1 MQCADIW
8 VSRFT
13 VHESENDG
21 RSSPRPGSAHRRAT
35 TFLDSLADRPVSPR
49 ATYDELRDALGGP
62 LPETG
67 EDPSAVVDELAALA
81 DPGVVASAGGRF
93 FGFVVGGSL
102 PAALAADWLTSAWD
116 QNAGLVS
123 MSPAAAAAESV
134 AADWLLDLFG
144 LPSHAAVGFVTGA
157 MMANFTCLAAAR
169 RRVLADAG
177 WDLDDRGLRG
187 APAISL
193 VVGAH
198 RHDTVDRALRL
209 LGFGHDELVVVAT
222 DPQGR
227 MLPEGLDAALS
238 SATGPAIVCL
248 QAGEVHTGAFDAF
261 SELIPLARARAA
273 WVHVDGAFGLWAA
286 ASSATRALTHGVGDA
301 DSWATDAHKTLNV
314 PYDSGL
320 AIVKDDVDLRRAF
333 GVTADYLIAGV
344 GDPLERTPEFSR
356 RARGFAVWAALR
368 SLGRA
373 GVARLVERL
382 CRNAGQMA
390 DGLRAVPG
398 AEVLNDVVF
407 TQVLASFDDDETTRR
422 LGQRLLS
429 EGTAALTPGEWHGR
443 AVQRCSMSNWATT
456 PDDVAAT
463 LDAVSRCLEE
473 VRHERGGDPQR

>member
-1 MQCADIW
+1 MDERARALD
-8 VSRFT
+8 T
-13 VHESENDG
+13 
-21 RSSPRPGSAHRRAT
+21 AHRRAT
-35 TFLDSLADRPVSPR
+35 GFLNSLGERPVWPR
-49 ATYDELRDALGGP
+49 ASYDDLRAALGGP
-62 LPETG
+62 LPEGGT
-67 EDPSAVVDELAALA
+67 DPSSVVDELATLA

-123 MSPAAAAAESV
+123 MSPAASAVESV

-144 LPSHAAVGFVTGA
+144 LPAESAVGFVTGG

-169 RRVLADAG
+169 RRVLADVG
-177 WDLDDRGLRG
+177 WDLDSRGLSG
-187 APAISL
+187 APTARL

-209 LGFGHDELVVVAT
+209 LGFGRDELTIVPT
-222 DPQGR
+222 DAEGR

-238 SATGPAIVCL
+238 STTGPAIVCL
-248 QAGEVHTGAFDAF
+248 QAGEVHTGAFDSF
-261 SELIPLARARAA
+261 SELIPVARSQDA

-286 ASSATRALTHGVGDA
+286 ASPISRKLTDGAEDA

-320 AIVKDDVDLRRAF
+320 AIVRNGVDLHGAF
-333 GVTADYLIAGV
+333 GVSADYLIVGV

-368 SLGRA
+368 SLGRE

-382 CRNAGQMA
+382 CRNATQMA
-390 DGLRAVPG
+390 QGLQALQGV
-398 AEVLNDVVF
+398 EVVNEVVF
-407 TQVLASFDDDETTRR
+407 TQVLAAFDDDRTTR
-422 LGQRLLS
+422 LVGERLLG
-429 EGTAALTPGEWHGR
+429 EGTAVLTPGEWQGR
-443 AVQRCSMSNWATT
+443 AVQRCSMSSWATT
-456 PDDVAAT
+456 PNDVAST
-463 LDAVSRCLEE
+463 LSAVSRCLAD
-473 VRHERGGDPQR
+473 VRRGPSGGFER